1 MSSRTRLI
9 ADDDDDDDDDS
20 AEEFWVW
27 RNFVCSIPILKR
39 GSRFG
44 CKSLTRCLLILE
56 HIKRIWEVMMQ
67 RIDQGL

>member
-1 MSSRTRLI
+1 
-9 ADDDDDDDDDS
+9 
-20 AEEFWVW
+20 
-27 RNFVCSIPILKR
+27 VCSIPILKR